1 MGLDKI
7 IGCARDKHDWIGPSY
22 DRALPE
28 GGERSLSA
36 SELNALRL
44 QHRMDMAQEIEF
56 LPDSAKSLVV
66 KINRQ
71 VQFQGKKKTDVM
83 EVEKVCNCF
92 LSRDDGPL
100 TAFVFLCLLI
110 RPFDLR

>member
-1 MGLDKI
+1 M
-7 IGCARDKHDWIGPSY
+7 
-22 DRALPE
+22 
-28 GGERSLSA
+28 
-36 SELNALRL
+36 LRL
-44 QHRMDMAQEIEF
+44 HHRRDTAQEIEF

-71 VQFQGKKKTDVM
+71 VQFQGEKKTDVM
-83 EVEKVCNCF
+83 EVEQVCDRF
-92 LSRDDGPL
+92 LSRGDGLL